1 MFNSFIISFKLRNT
15 YRVNSIIY
23 SIKQLPLIK
32 KILPNSLY
40 KNKGLKILGNILSI
54 LMEICNIFL
63 GKFIYILAMIVAM
76 LGIAKTSKPDAF
88 IHIFTFL
95 TMIGALL
102 NTYMFNPTKDKYY
115 AMVLMNMDAKKYTL
129 SNYYYAMIKLLI
141 GFIPFTLLFGIM
153 SGLSPLTCVIMPIY
167 AIILKTLFNTYL
179 LWDYKKTGKVRNEN
193 LPTKILW
200 TLVGIFLILAYG
212 LPILGITINQTIFL
226 IIFLITLIFGI
237 FSFKYVIKFDEYKR
251 MYKALLTQSNVYVI
265 QNQKSSQVM
274 QDTSLKQIELDIKDT
289 SNKNGFAYFHDLF
302 VKRHKK
308 ILTKSAKK
316 TAIIT
321 LFIFIAIILAIQLY
335 PEMRTKINDFTLRY
349 LPYFVFIMY
358 IINRGTVVTQ
368 AMFMNCDHSML
379 TYRFYKTPKV
389 ILSLFKERLKTL
401 IQINLLPAI
410 VIAIGLPLIL
420 YLTGGTDNPLN
431 YAILFISIIAM
442 SIFFSV
448 HYLILYYLL
457 QPYNVNIEMKSSTY
471 TIAQTITYFVC
482 YAMLQIKMPT
492 YIFGISTIIFSI
504 IYCIISLILVYKYAP
519 KTFKLRI

>member
-1 MFNSFIISFKLRNT
+1 MFNLFIISFKLRNT

-23 SIKQLPLIK
+23 SIKQLPLIR
-32 KILPNSLY
+32 KILPDSLY
-40 KNKGLKILGNILSI
+40 KNIGLKTLGNIISI
-54 LMEICNIFL
+54 IIEICNIFL
-63 GKFIYILAMIVAM
+63 GKFIYILAMIVGM
-76 LGIAKTSKPDAF
+76 LGIAKTGRADAF

-95 TMIGALL
+95 TLIGALL

-129 SNYYYAMIKLLI
+129 SNYYYSMIKILI
-141 GFIPFTLLFGIM
+141 GFLPVTLIFGII
-153 SGLSPLTCVIMPIY
+153 SGLSILTCFLMPVFVIT
-167 AIILKTLFNTYL
+167 LKTLFNTYL
-179 LWDYKKTGKVRNEN
+179 LWDYKKTGNARNEN
-193 LPTKILW
+193 LPTKVLW
-200 TLVGIFLILAYG
+200 SLVGIFLILAYG
-212 LPILGITINQTIFL
+212 LPFIGIAINQTIFL
-226 IIFLITLIFGI
+226 IISVISIILGI
-237 FSFKYVIKFDEYKR
+237 FSFRYIIGFNEYKE
-251 MYKALLTQSNVYVI
+251 MYKSLLTQSNVYMVQNQRNSQVI
-265 QNQKSSQVM
+265 Q
-274 QDTSLKQIELDIKDT
+274 DASLKQIELDKSDS
-289 SNKNGFAYFHDLF
+289 SNKEGFAYFHDIF

-321 LFIFIAIILAIQLY
+321 LFVFIAIILVLQLY
-335 PEMRTKINDFTLRY
+335 PEMKAKTNKVTLMY

-401 IQINLLPAI
+401 IKINLLPAI
-410 VIAIGLPLIL
+410 IIAIALPLIL
-420 YLTGGTDNPLN
+420 YITGGTNNPLN
-431 YAILFISIIAM
+431 YGILFTSIIAM

-448 HYLILYYLL
+448 HYLVLYYLL

-471 TIAQTITYFVC
+471 TAAQTITYFIC
-482 YAMLQIKMPT
+482 YAMLQIEIPT
-492 YIFGISTIIFSI
+492 YLFGISTIIFSI
-504 IYCIISLILVYKYAP
+504 LYCIISLILVYKYAP

>member
-1 MFNSFIISFKLRNT
+1 
-15 YRVNSIIY
+15 
-23 SIKQLPLIK
+23 
-32 KILPNSLY
+32 
-40 KNKGLKILGNILSI
+40 
-54 LMEICNIFL
+54 
-63 GKFIYILAMIVAM
+63 
-76 LGIAKTSKPDAF
+76 
-88 IHIFTFL
+88 
-95 TMIGALL
+95 
-102 NTYMFNPTKDKYY
+102 
-115 AMVLMNMDAKKYTL
+115 
-129 SNYYYAMIKLLI
+129 
-141 GFIPFTLLFGIM
+141 
-153 SGLSPLTCVIMPIY
+153 
-167 AIILKTLFNTYL
+167 
-179 LWDYKKTGKVRNEN
+179 
-193 LPTKILW
+193 
-200 TLVGIFLILAYG
+200 
-212 LPILGITINQTIFL
+212 
-226 IIFLITLIFGI
+226 
-237 FSFKYVIKFDEYKR
+237 
-251 MYKALLTQSNVYVI
+251 
-265 QNQKSSQVM
+265 
-274 QDTSLKQIELDIKDT
+274 
-289 SNKNGFAYFHDLF
+289 
-302 VKRHKK
+302 
-308 ILTKSAKK
+308 
-316 TAIIT
+316 
-321 LFIFIAIILAIQLY
+321 
-335 PEMRTKINDFTLRY
+335 MRTKINDFTLRY

-504 IYCIISLILVYKYAP
+504 IYCIISLVLVYKYAP
-519 KTFKLRI
+519 KTFKLRIQEEYTGNRSAIHWDIVNIQTPEYGGGEIYFDDVLIRKDGQFVLKNLKALNPENLI

>member
-32 KILPNSLY
+32 KILQNSLY
-40 KNKGLKILGNILSI
+40 KNKGLKILGNVISI
-54 LMEICNIFL
+54 LIEIGNIFL
-63 GKFIYILAMIVAM
+63 GKFIYILAMIVGL
-76 LGIAKTSKPDAF
+76 LGIAKTSKPDTF
-88 IHIFTFL
+88 VHIFTFL

-102 NTYMFNPTKDKYY
+102 NTYMFNPSKDKYY

-129 SNYYYAMIKLLI
+129 SNYYYIMLKLLI
-141 GFIPFTLLFGIM
+141 GFLPFTLMFGIT
-153 SGLSPLTCVIMPIY
+153 SGLSPLICFIMPIFV
-167 AIILKTLFNTYL
+167 ITLKTLFNTYL
-179 LWDYKKTGKVRNEN
+179 LLDYKKTGKARNEN

-200 TLVGIFLILAYG
+200 TLVGIFLIAGYG
-212 LPILGITINQTIFL
+212 MPILGIAINQTIFL
-226 IIFLITLIFGI
+226 IIFLITTIIGIFG
-237 FSFKYVIKFDEYKR
+237 FKYIINFNEYKR
-251 MYKALLTQSNVYVI
+251 MYKALLTQSNVYI
-265 QNQKSSQVM
+265 MQTQRNSQIL
-274 QDTSLKQIELDIKDT
+274 QDTSLKQIELDNKDT
-289 SNKNGFAYFHDLF
+289 SNKNGFSYFHDIF

-316 TAIIT
+316 TATIT
-321 LFIFIAIILAIQLY
+321 LFIFIAFIAIIQLY
-335 PEMRTKINDFTLRY
+335 PEIKTKTNDFTLKY

-401 IQINLLPAI
+401 IKINLFPAI

-420 YLTGGTDNPLN
+420 YLTGGTDNPIN
-431 YAILFISIIAM
+431 YAILFTSIIAM

-448 HYLILYYLL
+448 HYLVLYYLL
-457 QPYNVNIEMKSSTY
+457 QPYNINIEMKSSTY
-471 TIAQTITYFVC
+471 TVAQTITYFVC

-492 YIFGISTIIFSI
+492 YIFGISTIIFSF

>member
-1 MFNSFIISFKLRNT
+1 
-15 YRVNSIIY
+15 
-23 SIKQLPLIK
+23 
-32 KILPNSLY
+32 
-40 KNKGLKILGNILSI
+40 
-54 LMEICNIFL
+54 
-63 GKFIYILAMIVAM
+63 
-76 LGIAKTSKPDAF
+76 
-88 IHIFTFL
+88 
-95 TMIGALL
+95 
-102 NTYMFNPTKDKYY
+102 
-115 AMVLMNMDAKKYTL
+115 
-129 SNYYYAMIKLLI
+129 
-141 GFIPFTLLFGIM
+141 
-153 SGLSPLTCVIMPIY
+153 
-167 AIILKTLFNTYL
+167 
-179 LWDYKKTGKVRNEN
+179 
-193 LPTKILW
+193 
-200 TLVGIFLILAYG
+200 
-212 LPILGITINQTIFL
+212 
-226 IIFLITLIFGI
+226 
-237 FSFKYVIKFDEYKR
+237 
-251 MYKALLTQSNVYVI
+251 
-265 QNQKSSQVM
+265 
-274 QDTSLKQIELDIKDT
+274 
-289 SNKNGFAYFHDLF
+289 
-302 VKRHKK
+302 
-308 ILTKSAKK
+308 
-316 TAIIT
+316 
-321 LFIFIAIILAIQLY
+321 
-335 PEMRTKINDFTLRY
+335 MRTKINDFTLRY

-410 VIAIGLPLIL
+410 VIAIGLPLTL